1 MPRLFRMLLLGL
13 LLVGVMRP
21 AMAQE
26 PPKRT
31 MPSDVPTIKIPG
43 VPFAILTDT
52 AELDL
57 HGTSVTDA
65 GLKKLAHEAV
75 GVDRGRPSSVRTM
88 PATPTLL
95 YAHWKTATYW
105 WR

>member
-1 MPRLFRMLLLGL
+1 M
-13 LLVGVMRP
+13 
-21 AMAQE
+21 
-26 PPKRT
+26 
-31 MPSDVPTIKIPG
+31 
-43 VPFAILTDT
+43 
-52 AELDL
+52 
-57 HGTSVTDA
+57 
-65 GLKKLAHEAV
+65 AHEAV